1 MMRSPLLTDMR
12 LYWRLASM
20 QIRSQLQYRVST
32 GVEIGTYF
40 VVTGLEF
47 AQVFLLFASFSTLGG
62 WNKGE
67 VALLYAVTSIC
78 FGLAELFGAGFDAF
92 ADLVRQ
98 GNFDRM
104 LVRPV
109 SPLVQVA
116 SSEFR
121 VRRFGR
127 ISLGVL
133 VLGLLH
139 SVAWTPVKA
148 LALVTGFASGSL
160 IFVAIFM
167 LEATICF
174 WSIESTE
181 LTNVLTYGGRE
192 MLSWPLTI
200 YNDLM
205 QRLFLFFIPLAFGAF
220 VPVCFILGKPLPF
233 GLPGWVVFL
242 GPPLALG
249 VAALSVLAWHWGVR
263 HYQSTGS

>member
-1 MMRSPLLTDMR
+1 MMRSPLLTDLR

-40 VVTGLEF
+40 LVTALEF
-47 AQVFLLFASFSTLGG
+47 TQVFLLFATFSTLGG

-98 GNFDRM
+98 GNFDRV
-104 LVRPV
+104 LVRPA

-116 SSEFR
+116 SSDFR
-121 VRRFGR
+121 VRRLGR
-127 ISLGVL
+127 ISQGALSFAVAWW
-133 VLGLLH
+133 LLH
-139 SVAWTPVKA
+139 GIEWTPAKA
-148 LALVTGFASGSL
+148 LALATGFASGGL

-181 LTNVLTYGGRE
+181 LTNILTYGGRE

-200 YNDLM
+200 YNELM
-205 QRLFLFFIPLAFGAF
+205 QRVFLFCIPLAFGAF

-233 GLPGWVVFL
+233 SLPGWVVFL
-242 GPPLALG
+242 GPLLALVG
-249 VAALSVLAWHWGVR
+249 AALSL
-263 HYQSTGS
+263 